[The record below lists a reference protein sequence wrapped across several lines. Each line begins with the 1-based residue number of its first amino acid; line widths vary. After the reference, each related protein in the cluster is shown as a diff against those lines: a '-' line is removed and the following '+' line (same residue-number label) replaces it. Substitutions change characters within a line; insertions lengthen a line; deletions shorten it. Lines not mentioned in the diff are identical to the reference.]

1 MGEAR
6 PWQVAVVVVGLL
18 VLIGSVVY
26 QCTSRNEV
34 ELADSVILVDVT
46 TGELIEAAYPGRAVG
61 FPATHPDSGAR
72 TLMPAVQDPETGRWS
87 VEGRYLGNLKD
98 LGVKLDGLENPASG
112 LVKKGGS
119 PSRKKV
125 FK

>member
-26 QCTSRNEV
+26 QCTASNDV
-34 ELADSVILVDVT
+34 SLADSVIMVDVS
-46 TGELIEAAYPGRAVG
+46 TGELIESRYPKNRPVS
-61 FPATHPDSGAR
+61 FPAEHPETKSK
-72 TLMPAVQDPETGRWS
+72 TLMPAVQDPETGRWM
-87 VEGRYLGNLKD
+87 VEGRYVSYLKNLGS
-98 LGVKLDGLENPASG
+98 LGGLEDPESG
-112 LVKKGGS
+112 LVKAGKS
-119 PSRKKV
+119 PSRRNV